1 MTYDYKAGK
10 QRVDDI
16 LNNKLEVLDKETIP
30 NEDNFTY
37 ENAYYGWVT
46 AIFVDIR
53 NSTEL
58 FNHKDKVIVSKI
70 IRSFTS
76 EIIEILRP
84 FENLREIG
92 IRGDCVYAI
101 YTTPSNT
108 DEYNLFLATAYINTY
123 LEQLNVQLSE
133 KNYPRIKAG
142 IAMATAKE
150 LVIKAG
156 KKGSGINN
164 LVWIGRAV
172 TTAAK
177 LSSLANKNG
186 NYPIIYSKDSYDN
199 FINKTSYTPEEIKRY
214 FTPKTSID
222 FGKYYTA
229 DLYISEYDDWIKTNL
244 K

>member
-1 MTYDYKAGK
+1 MSYDYKAGK

-16 LNNKLEVLDKETIP
+16 LNNKLDVLNRNDIP
-30 NEDNFTY
+30 NETNFTF

-53 NSTEL
+53 DSTEL
-58 FNHKDKVIVSKI
+58 FCNEDKVIVSKI

-84 FENLREIG
+84 FDNLREIG

-101 YTTPSNT
+101 YTTPEKNDIYDLYCIT
-108 DEYNLFLATAYINTY
+108 ATINTY
-123 LEQLNVQLSE
+123 LKLLDKLLRR

-164 LVWIGRAV
+164 LVWIGEAV
-172 TTAAK
+172 TTAAN
-177 LSSLANKNG
+177 LSSIANKDG
-186 NYPIIYSKDSYDN
+186 NKSIIYSKTAFDN
-199 FINKTSYTPEEIKRY
+199 FS
-214 FTPKTSID
+214 SID
-222 FGKYYTA
+222 RFTNHDDTSWFTLKSSNGYYYTA
-229 DLYISEYDDWIKTNL
+229 NIIMQEFDQWVDKI
-244 K
+244 